1 MSTDNFRIAGNEVE
15 PLFRGIRDNRAPGWV
30 QRRTARLASRI
41 LTRARRF
48 IVDEAPGFA
57 LGAACSR
64 IGLSGEVASP
74 KARGRISL
82 LFITPLLSPSVE
94 LPKGFTWAKNV
105 LAVELNRA

>member
-1 MSTDNFRIAGNEVE
+1 MGSKTDGAVSFTDSNEGEAVH
-15 PLFRGIRDNRAPGWV
+15 
-30 QRRTARLASRI
+30 RRRSPELR
-41 LTRARRF
+41 
-48 IVDEAPGFA
+48 P
-57 LGAACSR
+57 GAACSR

-105 LAVELNRA
+105 LAVELNRV